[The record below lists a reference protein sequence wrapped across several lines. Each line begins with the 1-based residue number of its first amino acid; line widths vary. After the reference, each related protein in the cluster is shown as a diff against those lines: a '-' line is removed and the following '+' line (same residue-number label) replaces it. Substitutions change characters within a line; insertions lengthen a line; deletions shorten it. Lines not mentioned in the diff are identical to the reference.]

1 MKNWPPTVWQSNLA
15 KIETWQKL
23 TSAHAY
29 LRARIVVAI
38 GVSL

>member
-15 KIETWQKL
+15 EIETLQKL
-23 TSAHAY
+23 TSARAY
-29 LRARIVVAI
+29 LRARIYVAI